1 MSKTIITNRKA
12 YRDYEVMESLECGIE
27 LKGSEVKSLRAGKI
41 NLDDSFARPVRSPTP
56 ALAGT
61 SNGARSEKEEVFLYN
76 AHISQY
82 TEASYLNVD
91 PDRPRK
97 LLLHKNQIQRIIGKL
112 TQKGLTLVPLKIYFN
127 DRGFVKVDLALC
139 KGKKL
144 YDKRESIKR
153 RETDREMR
161 REVKRNR

>member
-1 MSKTIITNRKA
+1 MSNTIITNRKA

-41 NLDDSFARPVRSPTP
+41 NLDDSFAR
-56 ALAGT
+56 
-61 SNGARSEKEEVFLYN
+61 SEKEEVFLYN
-76 AHISQY
+76 AHISHY

-161 REVKRNR
+161 REVKDRRKT